1 MQVACRSVHSR
12 RWELV
17 AIRGCWRNTEQVTI
31 TPPGLEPA
39 VTERLGELLR
49 ARGLRRMASRIQV
62 LAVLEP
68 FHGHLS
74 VADIRNRLIVC
85 LPTGTRPPDLATI
98 YRTVTT
104 LADQGVLHALTLDG
118 GITTYGLATAPHHHA
133 VCTQCGAI
141 IEVPAPQL
149 SSALQHAMAGSSF
162 ALSEQAGLTLRG
174 LCPQCQDTVADPP
187 DDPTDPGSGRHD
199 PRQRHR

>member
-1 MQVACRSVHSR
+1 MV
-12 RWELV
+12 
-17 AIRGCWRNTEQVTI
+17 IRGSWRDTGYVT
-31 TPPGLEPA
+31 TALPGLEPA
-39 VTERLGELLR
+39 VTERMGELLR

-68 FHGHLS
+68 VNGHLS
-74 VADIRNRLIVC
+74 VADIRHRLVSS
-85 LPTGTRPPDLATI
+85 LPGGARPPDLATI

-104 LADQGVLHALTLDG
+104 LVDQGVLHALTLDG

-141 IEVPAPQL
+141 IEVPARQL

-174 LCPQCQDTVADPP
+174 LCPRCQDTVADLA
-187 DDPTDPGSGRHD
+187 DSTG
-199 PRQRHR
+199 PRATRRR